1 MGDNYDFKSS
11 DVVFLR
17 NNNLLNS
24 KKNTTITDND
34 SQFYKLENFQYSLND
49 KILKG
54 NNILIKT
61 NYNKPNSDSFY
72 FSSAIINLENKL
84 FTASDTKIEIHK
96 NIFSNKNN
104 DPRIF
109 GVSSKN
115 EENKTILNKAIFT
128 SCKKNDDCPPWSIS
142 AQNIEHDKLKKQ
154 ITYNNAILK
163 IYDKPV
169 FYFPKFFHPDPT
181 VNRQSGL
188 LKPEINSSNTLG
200 SSVTVPY
207 FVKIS
212 EDKDLT
218 LKTSLFDSDITILQ
232 NEFRV
237 AKEKTK
243 YLVDFG
249 FVNSYQSATE
259 KKKKNLHHQFFKLNH
274 KLDLKNFES
283 STLNLTLENTNND
296 TYLKVFDPFISNSK
310 VKPDNFNS
318 LTNELSITLDHFDYY
333 FDAGIISHEDLQIMR
348 KSDRHQFN
356 LPYYNFNTTINKNI
370 YDGSIYFSSSGKNI
384 LSNTNQIKSNIIN
397 DLSYKSKDFISNLGI
412 STNLDLNFKN
422 LNSVGKNSEYK
433 SSPQS
438 EMVGIL
444 GLNSSFPLMK
454 DDGNYVNS
462 LIPKATFKFNPSDMK
477 NYSSSD
483 KKINVGNIFNVNRL
497 GLSDTHEAG
506 KSLTIGIDY
515 KKEKLASK
523 TSDDKEFDNINN
535 YFEIKLATVLR
546 DKNEKFLPKSST
558 LNRKNS
564 NLFGS
569 IDSSISKYLNINY
582 EFAIDNDLNKFEYN
596 NFNPIINF
604 GNLQTSL
611 KFIEENGEM
620 GDSNILENSIFYN
633 FNNSNSLNFNTR
645 RNRKLNLTE
654 YYDLVYEYKNDCLTA
669 GIKYKK
675 TYYEDRDLKPAE
687 NLFFTITLFP
697 LTTYEYS
704 ADELVTN

>member
-523 TSDDKEFDNINN
+523 TSDDKEFDIINN

>member
-17 NNNLLNS
+17 NDNLLSS
-24 KKNTTITDND
+24 KKNTTIIDND
-34 SQFYKLENFQYSLND
+34 NQFYKLENFQYSLND

-104 DPRIF
+104 DPRIM

-438 EMVGIL
+438 ETVGIL

>member
-1 MGDNYDFKSS
+1 MDDKQNKNKIFSNKITYFKDEEKFITDGKTRALVGDNYDFKSS

-17 NNNLLNS
+17 NDNLLNS

-34 SQFYKLENFQYSLND
+34 NQFYKLENFQYSLND

-115 EENKTILNKAIFT
+115 KENKTILNKAIFT

-237 AKEKTK
+237 AKEK
-243 YLVDFG
+243 
-249 FVNSYQSATE
+249 
-259 KKKKNLHHQFFKLNH
+259 
-274 KLDLKNFES
+274 
-283 STLNLTLENTNND
+283 
-296 TYLKVFDPFISNSK
+296 P
-310 VKPDNFNS
+310 
-318 LTNELSITLDHFDYY
+318 
-333 FDAGIISHEDLQIMR
+333 
-348 KSDRHQFN
+348 
-356 LPYYNFNTTINKNI
+356 NI
-370 YDGSIYFSSSGKNI
+370 
-384 LSNTNQIKSNIIN
+384 
-397 DLSYKSKDFISNLGI
+397 
-412 STNLDLNFKN
+412 
-422 LNSVGKNSEYK
+422 
-433 SSPQS
+433 
-438 EMVGIL
+438 
-444 GLNSSFPLMK
+444 
-454 DDGNYVNS
+454 
-462 LIPKATFKFNPSDMK
+462 
-477 NYSSSD
+477 
-483 KKINVGNIFNVNRL
+483 
-497 GLSDTHEAG
+497 
-506 KSLTIGIDY
+506 
-515 KKEKLASK
+515 
-523 TSDDKEFDNINN
+523 
-535 YFEIKLATVLR
+535 
-546 DKNEKFLPKSST
+546 
-558 LNRKNS
+558 
-564 NLFGS
+564 
-569 IDSSISKYLNINY
+569 
-582 EFAIDNDLNKFEYN
+582 
-596 NFNPIINF
+596 
-604 GNLQTSL
+604 
-611 KFIEENGEM
+611 
-620 GDSNILENSIFYN
+620 
-633 FNNSNSLNFNTR
+633 
-645 RNRKLNLTE
+645 
-654 YYDLVYEYKNDCLTA
+654 
-669 GIKYKK
+669 
-675 TYYEDRDLKPAE
+675 
-687 NLFFTITLFP
+687 
-697 LTTYEYS
+697 
-704 ADELVTN
+704 